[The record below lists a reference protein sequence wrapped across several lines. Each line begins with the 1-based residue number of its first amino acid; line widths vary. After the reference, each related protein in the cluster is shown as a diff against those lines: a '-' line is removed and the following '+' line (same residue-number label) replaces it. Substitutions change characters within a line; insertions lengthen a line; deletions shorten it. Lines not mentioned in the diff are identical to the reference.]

1 MSGQAAVSE
10 KSERKRERGSVR
22 NFFYNWGS
30 LLAVAVLVVFF
41 GVATPSFLD
50 PNNLVNILR
59 SISIV
64 TVIAVGVT
72 VSLAVGGFD
81 LSVGSVASTANAV
94 VISLIIW
101 FGWGTNLA
109 LPVTLLAALALGGI
123 NAFLIVKVRIP
134 DMLATLAMLFVVQGI
149 AMTYTLG
156 GSVTENMPLPDGSTA
171 PGHLGH
177 GFQALGQVPLII
189 VLMAAAVF
197 LVQGFLS
204 FTRPGR
210 SLYAVGGNLEAAR
223 LAGIPVSRYRVV
235 AYLTSALLAAVGGI
249 LLASRIGSSQVGAGG
264 GYLMDAVAAAWIG
277 LSFGGSGRPNAVGTL
292 VGAVL
297 LGVLQN
303 GLVMLSVPY
312 YSMDILKGG
321 VLAAALA
328 VTYFR
333 KAS

>member
-1 MSGQAAVSE
+1 MTKR
-10 KSERKRERGSVR
+10 KSALLG
-22 NFFYNWGS
+22 FFYNWGTV
-30 LLAVAVLVVFF
+30 LTVVALVVFF
-41 GVATPSFLD
+41 GITAPAFLD
-50 PNNLVNILR
+50 PSNLVNILR

-101 FGWGTNLA
+101 WGWGTN
-109 LPVTLLAALALGGI
+109 AALVTTVLVALVLGALNG
-123 NAFLIVKVRIP
+123 FLIVKVKIP
-134 DMLATLAMLFVVQGI
+134 DMLATLATLFVIQGV

-156 GSVTENMPLPDGSTA
+156 GSVTQNMPLPDGSTA
-171 PGHLGH
+171 PGRLGD
-177 GFQALGQVPLII
+177 GFQALGQVPIII
-189 VLMAAAVF
+189 VVMALAVL

-210 SLYAVGGNLEAAR
+210 SLHAVGGNLEAAR
-223 LAGIPVSRYRVV
+223 LAGIPVDRYRFF
-235 AYLTSALLAAVGGI
+235 AYLASAALAAVGGI

-264 GYLMDAVAAAWIG
+264 GYLMDAVAAAYIG
-277 LSFGGSGRPNAVGTL
+277 LSLGGSGKPNAVGTL
-292 VGAVL
+292 VGAIL

-321 VLAAALA
+321 VLALALA

-333 KAS
+333 KR

>member
-1 MSGQAAVSE
+1 MSGQAAVS
-10 KSERKRERGSVR
+10 SRGSPGAFLHR
-22 NFFYNWGS
+22 WGT
-30 LLAVAVLVVFF
+30 LLAIGVLVGVF
-41 GVATPSFLD
+41 GIATPAFLD
-50 PNNLVNILR
+50 PSNLVNILR

-72 VSLAVGGFD
+72 ISLAAGGFD
-81 LSVGSVASTANAV
+81 LSVGSVASTANAL
-94 VISLIIW
+94 VISLFVW
-101 FGWGTNLA
+101 YGWGTALA
-109 LPVTLLAALALGGI
+109 VPVTLLVALALGGL

-134 DMLATLAMLFVVQGI
+134 DMLATLATMFVVQGV

-156 GSVTENMPLPDGSTA
+156 GSVTENMPMPDGSTA

-177 GFQALGQVPLII
+177 GFQSLGQVPLII
-189 VLMAAAVF
+189 VVMAVAVA

-204 FTRPGR
+204 LTRPGR
-210 SLYAVGGNLEAAR
+210 SLHAVGGNLEAAR
-223 LAGIPVSRYRVV
+223 LAGIPVDRYRVV
-235 AYLTSALLAAVGGI
+235 AYLASAVLAAVGGL

-292 VGAVL
+292 IGAVL

-333 KAS
+333 KKS

>member
-1 MSGQAAVSE
+1 MAKPRSALLG
-10 KSERKRERGSVR
+10 
-22 NFFYNWGS
+22 FFYNWGTVVT
-30 LLAVAVLVVFF
+30 VAVLVAFF
-41 GVATPSFLD
+41 GIAAPNFLD
-50 PNNLVNILR
+50 PSNLVNILR

-72 VSLAVGGFD
+72 LSLAVGGFD

-94 VISLIIW
+94 VISLIVW

-109 LPVTLLAALALGGI
+109 LPVTLLVALLIGAA

-134 DMLATLAMLFVVQGI
+134 DMLATLATMFVVQGI

-156 GSVTENMPLPDGSTA
+156 GSVTENMPMPDGSTA
-171 PGHLGH
+171 PGHLGD
-177 GFQALGQVPLII
+177 GFQLLGQVPTIILI
-189 VLMAAAVF
+189 MAAAVL

-223 LAGIPVSRYRVV
+223 LAGIPVDRYRAV
-235 AYLTSALLAAVGGI
+235 AYLASAALAAVGGI

-264 GYLMDAVAAAWIG
+264 SYLMDAVAAAWIG
-277 LSFGGSGRPNAVGTL
+277 LSFGGKGRPNAVGTL
-292 VGAVL
+292 VGAIL
-297 LGVLQN
+297 IGVLQN

-328 VTYFR
+328 ITYFR
-333 KAS
+333 KNA

>member
-1 MSGQAAVSE
+1 MSGPAAIS
-10 KSERKRERGSVR
+10 SRSWW
-22 NFFYNWGS
+22 NLLYDWGTV
-30 LLAVAVLVVFF
+30 LAVAALVGFF
-41 GVATPSFLD
+41 GLAAPAFLE
-50 PNNLVNILR
+50 PANLINILR

-64 TVIAVGVT
+64 TVIALGVT
-72 VSLAVGGFD
+72 VSLAAGGFD
-81 LSVGSVASTANAV
+81 LSVGSTASMTNAV
-94 VISLIIW
+94 VISLIVW
-101 FGWGTNLA
+101 YGWGTTLA
-109 LPVTLLAALALGGI
+109 IPITLLVALALGGL
-123 NAFLIVKVRIP
+123 NAFLIVKIRIP
-134 DMLATLAMLFVVQGI
+134 DMLATLATMFVVQGI

-171 PGHLGH
+171 PGHLGS
-177 GFQALGQVPLII
+177 GFQSLGQVPFII
-189 VLMAAAVF
+189 LVMAAAVV

-210 SLYAVGGNLEAAR
+210 SLHAVGGNLEAAR
-223 LAGIPVSRYRVV
+223 LAGIPVDRYRVG
-235 AYLTSALLAAVGGI
+235 AYLASAVLAAVGGI

-264 GYLMDAVAAAWIG
+264 GYLMDAVAASWIG

>member
-1 MSGQAAVSE
+1 LG
-10 KSERKRERGSVR
+10 
-22 NFFYNWGS
+22 FFYRWGT
-30 LLAVAVLVVFF
+30 LVTVGVLVAVF
-41 GVATPSFLD
+41 GLTAPAFLD
-50 PNNLVNILR
+50 PSNLVNILR

-72 VSLAVGGFD
+72 VSLAAGGFD

-94 VISLIIW
+94 VISLIVW
-101 FGWGTNLA
+101 LGWGTNLA
-109 LPVTLLAALALGGI
+109 IPVTLGVALLLGAL

-134 DMLATLAMLFVVQGI
+134 DMLATLATLFVVQGI

-171 PGHLGH
+171 SGHLGA
-177 GFQALGQVPLII
+177 GFQSLGQVPWII
-189 VLMAAAVF
+189 GIMAAAVL

-204 FTRPGR
+204 LTRPGR
-210 SLYAVGGNLEAAR
+210 SLHAVGGNLEAAR
-223 LAGIPVSRYRVV
+223 LAGIPVDRYRVG
-235 AYLTSALLAAVGGI
+235 AYLASALLAAVGGI

-264 GYLMDAVAAAWIG
+264 GYLMDAVAAAYIG
-277 LSFGGSGRPNAVGTL
+277 LSFGGSGKPNAVGTL

-333 KAS
+333 KR

>member
-1 MSGQAAVSE
+1 MAKPQSALLGLL
-10 KSERKRERGSVR
+10 
-22 NFFYNWGS
+22 YNWGT
-30 LLAVAVLVVFF
+30 VITVVVLIAFF
-41 GVATPSFLD
+41 GVAAPAFLD
-50 PNNLVNILR
+50 PSNLVNILR

-64 TVIAVGVT
+64 TVIAMGVT
-72 VSLAVGGFD
+72 ISLAAGGFD

-94 VISLIIW
+94 VISLIVW
-101 FGWGTNLA
+101 YGWGTNVA
-109 LPVTLLAALALGGI
+109 IPVTLVVALLVGAV
-123 NAFLIVKVRIP
+123 NSFLIVKVRIP
-134 DMLATLAMLFVVQGI
+134 DMLATLATMFVVQGV

-171 PGHLGH
+171 PGHLGP
-177 GFQALGQVPLII
+177 GFQSLGQVPSIILI
-189 VLMAAAVF
+189 MGAAVL
-197 LVQGFLS
+197 LVQGFLT

-210 SLYAVGGNLEAAR
+210 SLHAVGGNLEAAR
-223 LAGIPVSRYRVV
+223 LAGIPVNRYRTV
-235 AYLTSALLAAVGGI
+235 AYLASALLSAVGGI

-277 LSFGGSGRPNAVGTL
+277 LSFGGGGKPNALGTL
-292 VGAVL
+292 VGAVII
-297 LGVLQN
+297 GVLQN

-333 KAS
+333 KRS

>member
-1 MSGQAAVSE
+1 MADRKPAAVQ
-10 KSERKRERGSVR
+10 
-22 NFFYNWGS
+22 FLYNWGS
-30 LLAVAVLVVFF
+30 VLSVVVLVAFF
-41 GVATPSFLD
+41 GATAPAFLD

-72 VSLAVGGFD
+72 VSLAAGGFD
-81 LSVGSVASTANAV
+81 LSVGSVASMANAV
-94 VISLIIW
+94 AISLIVW
-101 FGWGTNLA
+101 FGWGTTLA
-109 LPVTLLAALALGGI
+109 VPGAILAALAVGAL

-134 DMLATLAMLFVVQGI
+134 DMLATLATLFVIQGV

-171 PGHLGH
+171 PGHLDA
-177 GFQALGQVPLII
+177 GFKAIGQVPSIILI
-189 VLMAAAVF
+189 MAAAVL

-223 LAGIPVSRYRVV
+223 LAGIPVDRYRAV
-235 AYLTSALLAAVGGI
+235 AYLASAALASVGGI

-277 LSFGGSGRPNAVGTL
+277 LSFGGSGKPNAVGTL
-292 VGAVL
+292 VGAIL
-297 LGVLQN
+297 IGVLQN

-328 VTYFR
+328 ITYFKKR
-333 KAS
+333 

>member
-1 MSGQAAVSE
+1 MLKPQSAFLG
-10 KSERKRERGSVR
+10 
-22 NFFYNWGS
+22 FFYNWGTVV
-30 LLAVAVLVVFF
+30 AVAVLVVFF
-41 GVATPSFLD
+41 GLTAPAFLEVS
-50 PNNLVNILR
+50 NLVNILR

-72 VSLAVGGFD
+72 VSLAAGGFD

-94 VISLIIW
+94 SISLIVW
-101 FGWGTNLA
+101 FGWGTNLV
-109 LPVTLLAALALGGI
+109 LPVTFLAALLIGAA

-134 DMLATLAMLFVVQGI
+134 DMLATLATMFIVQGI

-171 PGHLGH
+171 PGHLGA
-177 GFQALGQVPLII
+177 GFQSLGQVPTII
-189 VLMAAAVF
+189 LVMAGAVL

-204 FTRPGR
+204 FSKPGR
-210 SLYAVGGNLEAAR
+210 SLYAVGGNLEASR
-223 LAGIPVSRYRVV
+223 LAGIPVNRYRAV
-235 AYLTSALLAAVGGI
+235 AYLASASLSAVGGI

-328 VTYFR
+328 VTYFKKR
-333 KAS
+333 

>member
-1 MSGQAAVSE
+1 MSGQAVIS
-10 KSERKRERGSVR
+10 KRGSVR
-22 NFFYNWGS
+22 NFLYNWGTV
-30 LLAVAVLVVFF
+30 LAVAVLVAVF
-41 GVATPSFLD
+41 GIAAPAFLD
-50 PNNLVNILR
+50 PSNLVNILR

-72 VSLAVGGFD
+72 ISLAAGGFD

-94 VISLIIW
+94 VISLIVW
-101 FGWGTNLA
+101 FGWGTGLA
-109 LPVTLLAALALGGI
+109 VAATFLAALALGGL
-123 NAFLIVKVRIP
+123 NAFLIVRVRVP
-134 DMLATLAMLFVVQGI
+134 DMLATLATLFVVQGI

-156 GSVTENMPLPDGSTA
+156 GSVTENMPLPDGTTA
-171 PGHLGH
+171 PGHLGP
-177 GFQALGQVPLII
+177 GFQSLGQVPLII
-189 VLMAAAVF
+189 VIMAAAVA

-210 SLYAVGGNLEAAR
+210 SLHAVGGNLEAAR
-223 LAGIPVSRYRVV
+223 LAGIPVNRYRVV
-235 AYLTSALLAAVGGI
+235 AYLASAVLAALGGL

-333 KAS
+333 RAS

>member
-1 MSGQAAVSE
+1 MPKHRSALLS
-10 KSERKRERGSVR
+10 
-22 NFFYNWGS
+22 FFYKWGIV
-30 LLAVAVLVVFF
+30 LTVVILVAFF
-41 GVATPSFLD
+41 GVTAPAFLD
-50 PNNLVNILR
+50 PSNLVNILR

-72 VSLAVGGFD
+72 VSLAAGGFD
-81 LSVGSVASTANAV
+81 LSVGSVASTSNAV
-94 VISLIIW
+94 VISLIVW
-101 FGWGTNLA
+101 FGWGTDVA
-109 LPVTLLAALALGGI
+109 LPVTLAVALLIGAV

-134 DMLATLAMLFVVQGI
+134 DMLATLATMFIVQGV

-171 PGHLGH
+171 PGHLGP
-177 GFQALGQVPLII
+177 GFQVLGQVPAII
-189 VLMAAAVF
+189 LVMAAAVL

-210 SLYAVGGNLEAAR
+210 SLQAVGGNLEAAR
-223 LAGIPVSRYRVV
+223 LAGIPVDRYRVV
-235 AYLTSALLAAVGGI
+235 AYLASAALAAVGGV

-277 LSFGGSGRPNAVGTL
+277 LSFGGSGRPNALGTL

-333 KAS
+333 KR

>member
-1 MSGQAAVSE
+1 MAKP
-10 KSERKRERGSVR
+10 KSAIWG
-22 NFFYNWGS
+22 FFYNWGTVVS
-30 LLAVAVLVVFF
+30 VVVLVTFF
-41 GVATPSFLD
+41 GLTAPAFLD
-50 PNNLVNILR
+50 PSNLVNILR

-72 VSLAVGGFD
+72 VSLAAGGFD

-94 VISLIIW
+94 VISLIVW

-109 LPVTLLAALALGGI
+109 VPVTLGVALLLGAL

-134 DMLATLAMLFVVQGI
+134 DMLATLATLFVVQGI

-171 PGHLGH
+171 PGHLGA
-177 GFQALGQVPLII
+177 GFQLLGQVPAIILI
-189 VLMAAAVF
+189 MAAAVL

-223 LAGIPVSRYRVV
+223 LAGIPVDRYRAV
-235 AYLTSALLAAVGGI
+235 AYLASAALAAVGGI

-277 LSFGGSGRPNAVGTL
+277 LSFGGSGKPNAIGTL

-297 LGVLQN
+297 IGVLQN

-312 YSMDILKGG
+312 YSMDILKGA

-333 KAS
+333 KRT

>member
-1 MSGQAAVSE
+1 MAKP
-10 KSERKRERGSVR
+10 KSAFLG
-22 NFFYNWGS
+22 FFYNWGTVVS
-30 LLAVAVLVVFF
+30 VVVLVAFF
-41 GVATPSFLD
+41 GVTAPAFLD
-50 PNNLVNILR
+50 PSNLVNILR

-72 VSLAVGGFD
+72 VSLAAGGFD

-94 VISLIIW
+94 VISLIVW
-101 FGWGTNLA
+101 FGWGTSLA
-109 LPVTLLAALALGGI
+109 VPVTLAVALLLGAL

-134 DMLATLAMLFVVQGI
+134 DMLATLATLFVVQGI

-171 PGHLGH
+171 PGHLGA
-177 GFQALGQVPLII
+177 GFQLLGQVPAIILI
-189 VLMAAAVF
+189 MAAAVL

-223 LAGIPVSRYRVV
+223 LAGIPVDRYRAV
-235 AYLTSALLAAVGGI
+235 AYLASAALAAVGGI

-277 LSFGGSGRPNAVGTL
+277 LSFGGSGKPNAIGTL

-297 LGVLQN
+297 IGVLQN

-312 YSMDILKGG
+312 YSMDILKGA

-333 KAS
+333 KRT